1 MAEGETMLGGRTALV
16 TGAGSGIGAAVVE
29 RLVASGAKVH
39 AVDIDG
45 GALDSLVERVGSDRV
60 VPWVTDL
67 SDLDAHDTLPTE
79 IDILVNNAGIQHVSP
94 VHEFPVE
101 EFERIHRIML
111 LSPFRLAHAC
121 LPHMYAGGW
130 GRVVNISS
138 VHGLRASPFKSAY
151 VSAKHG
157 LEGLSKVIA
166 LEAGDK
172 GVTSNC
178 VNPAYVRTPLV
189 ERQVADQAKAH
200 GIPESEVLEKIMLT
214 PVSVKRLI
222 EPSEVADLVA
232 YLCGPSSDSITG
244 SSFTMDGGWTAH

>member
-1 MAEGETMLGGRTALV
+1 MLDGRTALV

-29 RLVASGAKVH
+29 RLATAGARVH

-45 GALDSLVERVGSDRV
+45 DALDKLVARVGGDTV
-60 VPWVTDL
+60 TPWVVDL
-67 SDLDAHDTLPTE
+67 SDLDAHRDLPV
-79 IDILVNNAGIQHVSP
+79 DVDVLVNNAGIQHVAP

-111 LSPFRLAHAC
+111 LSPFRLVRAC
-121 LPHMYAGGW
+121 LPHMYAAGW

-189 ERQVADQAKAH
+189 EKQVADQARTH
-200 GIPESEVLEKIMLT
+200 GIPDSEVLEKVMLT
-214 PVSVKRLI
+214 PVAVKRLI
-222 EPSEVADLVA
+222 EPVEVADLVA
-232 YLCGPSSDSITG
+232 FLCGPSSDSISG